1 MRLDQYLKTCCL
13 VKRRSEAKR
22 ACDNG
27 IVSIDGTVAK
37 AAREVRPGDRISIAF
52 TDRYLD
58 LEVLDLPRGNVSK
71 SQAQSFYRVERD
83 EAREDPLF

>member
-27 IVSIDGTVAK
+27 IVSIAGTPAK
-37 AAREVRPGDRISIAF
+37 ASRDIKTGDMIAIAF

-58 LEVLDLPRGNVSK
+58 IEVLDLPKGNVSK
-71 SQAQSFYRVERD
+71 SQAQTYYRIERD
-83 EAREDPLF
+83 EVRDAFDF

>member
-1 MRLDQYLKTCCL
+1 MRLAQYLKTCCL

-27 IVSIDGTVAK
+27 IVVVEGATAK
-37 AAREVRPGDRISIAF
+37 ASQDVKTGDYIAIAF

-58 LEVLDLPRGNVSK
+58 IEVLDLPRSNVSK
-71 SQAQSFYRVERD
+71 AQAKDYYRIERD
-83 EAREDPLF
+83 EARDPLDF